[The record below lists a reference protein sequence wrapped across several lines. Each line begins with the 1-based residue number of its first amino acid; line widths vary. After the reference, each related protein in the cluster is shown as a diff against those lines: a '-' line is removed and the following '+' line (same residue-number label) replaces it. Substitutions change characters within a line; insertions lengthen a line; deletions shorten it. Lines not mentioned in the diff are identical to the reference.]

1 MGNYHEEEAYL
12 GLVLYNA
19 NSEVGFD
26 IQILD
31 WTRDVNRFLEI
42 LSCLTFNGNDVNQYV
57 MAEGLADALMMFPR
71 PSKTNAMTKQEYFN
85 GERHCI
91 LVATGDPIPKRMQV
105 SVPIIQDAP
114 VVSPIFQACN
124 VDFLEVAQMF
134 ASGNDT
140 PLATTPTSHCEIG
153 QFHVLLSRNFQGAH
167 DALQENKTMD
177 LPVKRNVESI
187 NPTADQS
194 FPACEVAIRNLNIEA
209 PKDVGLETI
218 GSQIHSLEPHVV
230 LPNATNQMHGAS
242 SNSQYPMNMYDDIMA
257 ELIADKDIST
267 SEKHMTLTTLEDD
280 YFHSDLLPFD
290 DINDTLVQ
298 DQQISSN
305 KNISM
310 EGHKVDENTLEQAV
324 REATQHISENQTSNN
339 ELTANSSK
347 EVNIPPQVVPK
358 EPTSTTGKGC
368 STGLL
373 QELRSKRGVMNP
385 IHNSGNSSNV
395 ALSVPYYPLS
405 LGQAGPQ
412 TWYHPHG
419 MSMMNTSTT
428 SGMVNPQGPNEFS
441 TGASFDNAIYPF
453 AKGNSLMQIQ
463 SNSFPSQLPLFP
475 YASMGASNWLPPM
488 SGMAS
493 MSYQGQNLP
502 PPSLSDFH
510 NYVNTWEGSL
520 SGKFHS
526 NRVSVIKAQAFR
538 RPTTPSTLIFGWADR
553 LEIRHFIPEKVVSNT
568 QGPMDYVFFRIPQS
582 NNTVDLHDYLSH
594 KKLCAKID
602 VPFQAIILSPTE
614 NKYMFIGMIFSGFRR
629 SAPNPFFSNH
639 NPLAIVISGP
649 IGGSKDTNIS
659 RLSES
664 CNGLHCVV
672 TVTSRPDETSKQVE
686 FGHKK
691 MPSHCKVPV
700 LVPILPSSPKDQVRK
715 LYCVSRVVPNL
726 PINLEDATRSEVEIE
741 KALQV
746 H

>member
-31 WTRDVNRFLEI
+31 WTRDVNRFLET
-42 LSCLTFNGNDVNQYV
+42 LSFLTFNGNDVNQYV

-71 PSKTNAMTKQEYFN
+71 PSKTNVMTKQEYFN

-91 LVATGDPIPKRMQV
+91 LVATGDPVPRRMQV

-134 ASGNDT
+134 TQGNDT
-140 PLATTPTSHCEIG
+140 PLATTPTSHCKIA
-153 QFHVLLSRNFQGAH
+153 QFHVLLSKNFQGAH
-167 DALQENKTMD
+167 DALQENRIMD

-187 NPTADQS
+187 NPTVNAHPRVFSNSRQDQS
-194 FPACEVAIRNLNIEA
+194 SPACEVAIRNLTIEA
-209 PKDVGLETI
+209 PKDVRLETI
-218 GSQIHSLEPHVV
+218 GSQIHSLEPQVV

-267 SEKHMTLTTLEDD
+267 SEKPMTFTTLEDD
-280 YFHSDLLPFD
+280 YFHSDLLPFN
-290 DINDTLVQ
+290 DINDTLVR
-298 DQQISSN
+298 DQQISSK

-310 EGHKVDENTLEQAV
+310 EGLKVDENTLEQAV
-324 REATQHISENQTSNN
+324 REVTQHISKTQTSNN
-339 ELTANSSK
+339 DLTSNSSK
-347 EVNIPPQVVPK
+347 EVNILPQVVPK
-358 EPTSTTGKGC
+358 EPTSITGKGC

-385 IHNSGNSSNV
+385 IHNSGNSSNF

-419 MSMMNTSTT
+419 MTMMNTSTT
-428 SGMVNPQGPNEFS
+428 SGMVKPQGPNEFS
-441 TGASFDNAIYPF
+441 TGASFDNAIYPC
-453 AKGNSLMQIQ
+453 AMGNSLMQIQ
-463 SNSFPSQLPLFP
+463 SNSFPCQFPLFP
-475 YASMGASNWLPPM
+475 YASSQYVGGPRGNFSGQPMEQYFPGYQYQRNNVSAFDPLNTPAMGASNWLPLM

-526 NRVSVIKAQAFR
+526 NRVSVIEAQAFR

-553 LEIRHFIPEKVVSNT
+553 LEIRHFISEKVVSNT
-568 QGPMDYVFFRIPQS
+568 QGPMDYVFFIIPQS
-582 NNTVDLHDYLSH
+582 NNTVDLHDYLSR

-614 NKYMFIGMIFSGFRR
+614 NKYMFIGMIFSG
-629 SAPNPFFSNH
+629 
-639 NPLAIVISGP
+639 
-649 IGGSKDTNIS
+649 DTMF
-659 RLSES
+659 
-664 CNGLHCVV
+664 
-672 TVTSRPDETSKQVE
+672 VE
-686 FGHKK
+686 
-691 MPSHCKVPV
+691 PV
-700 LVPILPSSPKDQVRK
+700 S
-715 LYCVSRVVPNL
+715 
-726 PINLEDATRSEVEIE
+726 
-741 KALQV
+741 
-746 H
+746 

>member
-1 MGNYHEEEAYL
+1 MLGSTSPVELVYFMGNYHEEEAYL

-19 NSEVGFD
+19 SSEVGFD
-26 IQILD
+26 IRILN

-71 PSKTNAMTKQEYFN
+71 PSKTNVMAKQEYFN

-91 LVATGDPIPKRMQV
+91 LVATGDPVPRRMQV

-134 ASGNDT
+134 TQGNDT
-140 PLATTPTSHCEIG
+140 PLATTPTSHCKIG

-167 DALQENKTMD
+167 DALQENRIMD
-177 LPVKRNVESI
+177 LPVKINVESI
-187 NPTADQS
+187 NPTVNALPRVFSNSRQDQS
-194 FPACEVAIRNLNIEA
+194 SQTCEVAIRNLTIEA
-209 PKDVGLETI
+209 PKDVRLETI

-267 SEKHMTLTTLEDD
+267 SEKPMTFTTLEDD
-280 YFHSDLLPFD
+280 YFHSDLLPFN
-290 DINDTLVQ
+290 DINNTLVQ
-298 DQQISSN
+298 DQQISSK

-310 EGHKVDENTLEQAV
+310 EGLKVDENTLEQAV

-339 ELTANSSK
+339 DLTANSSK
-347 EVNIPPQVVPK
+347 EVNILPQVVPK
-358 EPTSTTGKGC
+358 EPTSITRKGC

-412 TWYHPHG
+412 TCQYVGGPRG
-419 MSMMNTSTT
+419 NFSGQPMEQYFPGYQYQRNNVTAFDPLNKST
-428 SGMVNPQGPNEFS
+428 
-441 TGASFDNAIYPF
+441 
-453 AKGNSLMQIQ
+453 
-463 SNSFPSQLPLFP
+463 
-475 YASMGASNWLPPM
+475 MGASNWLPPM

-493 MSYQGQNLP
+493 MSYQGQNFP

-510 NYVNTWEGSL
+510 NYVNAWEGSL

-538 RPTTPSTLIFGWADR
+538 KPTTPST
-553 LEIRHFIPEKVVSNT
+553 
-568 QGPMDYVFFRIPQS
+568 
-582 NNTVDLHDYLSH
+582 
-594 KKLCAKID
+594 
-602 VPFQAIILSPTE
+602 
-614 NKYMFIGMIFSGFRR
+614 
-629 SAPNPFFSNH
+629 
-639 NPLAIVISGP
+639 
-649 IGGSKDTNIS
+649 
-659 RLSES
+659 
-664 CNGLHCVV
+664 
-672 TVTSRPDETSKQVE
+672 
-686 FGHKK
+686 
-691 MPSHCKVPV
+691 
-700 LVPILPSSPKDQVRK
+700 
-715 LYCVSRVVPNL
+715 
-726 PINLEDATRSEVEIE
+726 
-741 KALQV
+741 
-746 H
+746 